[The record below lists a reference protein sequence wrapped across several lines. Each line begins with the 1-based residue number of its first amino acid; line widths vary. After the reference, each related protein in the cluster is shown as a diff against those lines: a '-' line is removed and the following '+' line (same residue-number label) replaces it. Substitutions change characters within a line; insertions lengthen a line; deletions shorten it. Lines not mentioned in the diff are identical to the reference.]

1 MHRLMIMWDAIFIL
15 AALASPFILLAL
27 AAGAAG
33 PIVKIKIRLGLI
45 ALVVLLTS
53 TALILRDLVT
63 ESRAQRTHKGA

>member
-1 MHRLMIMWDAIFIL
+1 MWDALFIV

-33 PIVKIKIRLGLI
+33 PIVKIKIRLGFI

-63 ESRAQRTHKGA
+63 ERRGEQTHKGA